1 MEARHLPDKKA
12 DGNFVTLV
20 RLGHICIVPK
30 NRSRRTEALTTSHF
44 VKSYVSRKH
53 LEEAMEAHKDAA
65 DELKERNGDE
75 LLTAAR
81 WRSLEEVRGISKD
94 ADDGDDGDDFVIF
107 NIRHNRYR
115 LIAVVQ

>member
-30 NRSRRTEALTTSHF
+30 NGSRRTKALTTSHF
-44 VKSYVSRKH
+44 VKSYVTRKH

-65 DELKERNGDE
+65 DELKK
-75 LLTAAR
+75 
-81 WRSLEEVRGISKD
+81 WRRTPDSCPM
-94 ADDGDDGDDFVIF
+94 A
-107 NIRHNRYR
+107 
-115 LIAVVQ
+115 LIAGSEKHLQGC

>member
-20 RLGHICIVPK
+20 RPRHICIVPK
-30 NRSRRTEALTTSHF
+30 NRSRRTDSRRTEALTTSHF

-65 DELKERNGDE
+65 DELKEMATN
-75 LLTAAR
+75 
-81 WRSLEEVRGISKD
+81 S
-94 ADDGDDGDDFVIF
+94 
-107 NIRHNRYR
+107 
-115 LIAVVQ
+115 